1 MAEVKSLLH
10 LVQIFSLKAKNF
22 KNIFNSNSMRRT
34 NKTDIVFLLRPLEWL
49 KKLFFKMGNKIVK
62 RNISQ
67 YDFAR

>member
-1 MAEVKSLLH
+1 
-10 LVQIFSLKAKNF
+10 
-22 KNIFNSNSMRRT
+22 MRRT